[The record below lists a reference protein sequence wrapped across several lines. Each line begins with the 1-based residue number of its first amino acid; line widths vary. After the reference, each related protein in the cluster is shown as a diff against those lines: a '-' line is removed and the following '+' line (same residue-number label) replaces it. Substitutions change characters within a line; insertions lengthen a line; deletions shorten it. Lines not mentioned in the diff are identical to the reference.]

1 MHGWFPPAVT
11 CSICFF
17 PPSDDPYDDEE
28 KFEELASEST
38 GFRDERTEP
47 VDSFYSGQQNFGVY
61 ADDALES
68 RSQGAS
74 PPATS
79 TGGTAIDTPTLTVQC
94 RKESFLI
101 ALRAGS
107 VSGVRV
113 KGMCQG
119 GHLHYSPP
127 HPPKLM
133 LDNLQA
139 LSPPQIPRMQIISLS
154 RSFHQFVVIKWTTSK
169 MQ

>member
-1 MHGWFPPAVT
+1 MLAWLAST
-11 CSICFF
+11 CSPLFNLPL

-38 GFRDERTEP
+38 GFREERTAP
-47 VDSFYSGQQNFGVY
+47 VDSVYSGQKNVGVY

-68 RSQGAS
+68 RYQGAS

-79 TGGTAIDTPTLTVQC
+79 TGSTAIDTPTLAVQC
-94 RKESFLI
+94 RKESFQI

-107 VSGVRV
+107 VSGLKV

-119 GHLHYSPP
+119 VHLHYPP
-127 HPPKLM
+127 PPPFQ
-133 LDNLQA
+133 N
-139 LSPPQIPRMQIISLS
+139 
-154 RSFHQFVVIKWTTSK
+154 
-169 MQ
+169 